1 MQLVSYKFNDDDDDM
16 RRYDTVELVQLSYLQ

>member
-16 RRYDTVELVQLSYLQ
+16 RRYDTVELVQLSYLH